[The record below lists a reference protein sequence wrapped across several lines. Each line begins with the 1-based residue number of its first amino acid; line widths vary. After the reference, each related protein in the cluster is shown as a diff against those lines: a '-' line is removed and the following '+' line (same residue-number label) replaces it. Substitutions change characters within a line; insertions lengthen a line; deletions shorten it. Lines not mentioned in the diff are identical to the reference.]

1 MTRARQHH
9 GFALIAV
16 LWTVAALGLI
26 VSAVVAAQ
34 RQEVRWVTVSRQM
47 TQALAVG
54 QAATHLLANDLLHAN
69 AKLPY
74 TRQYAVS
81 FANQVVAV
89 EVMALDGLVDINKAP
104 RPLLVQL
111 LITIGMLPPP
121 EAENLAQQWVTHRDA
136 ARALGGWQQPAELM
150 ALPDMTYD
158 TYARLEPYLTSH
170 SDTGSGLVDPLFAPR
185 ALLNVLSKGDGAI
198 ADQVWMARQRGG
210 VGVDTSRLEQSFI
223 GTGGRKKLRL
233 TALVDVGGDARVSV
247 VTDLDLGRGP
257 GKPWRV
263 LQPSRAI
270 SRSVDQ

>member
-1 MTRARQHH
+1 MTRSRFSH

-16 LWTVAALGLI
+16 LWTVAALGLM
-26 VSAVVAAQ
+26 VGAVVAAQ
-34 RQEVRWVTVSRQM
+34 RQEVRWVTAARQL

-54 QAATHLLANDLLHAN
+54 QAATHLLANDLLHARES
-69 AKLPY
+69 LQY

-81 FANQVVAV
+81 FANQIVAV
-89 EVMALDGLVDINKAP
+89 EVMALDGLVDINKTP

-111 LITIGMLPPP
+111 LITVGMLSAP

-136 ARALGGWQQPAELM
+136 ARPLGGWHQPAELM
-150 ALPDMTYD
+150 ALPAMTYD

-185 ALLNVLSKGDGAI
+185 GLLNVLSKGNGAI
-198 ADQVWMARQRGG
+198 ADEVWMARQRGS

-223 GTGGRKKLRL
+223 GTGGRKRLRL
-233 TALVDVGGDARVSV
+233 TAIVEVGGDAKVSV
-247 VTDLDLGRGP
+247 VTDLDLGPGL

-270 SRSVDQ
+270 SRSADQ